1 MAVTLDWFRNL
12 SLPLTGVLQL
22 AFLLP
27 AGLHS
32 ASWIRASGPPPD
44 SASCLPRARHR
55 WNQAA
60 ASHSGPL
67 LQPADFLSSLL
78 AAGLLLTSFSLRL
91 QRPSS
96 VEALAIR
103 PLALAAVWLG
113 SYLWLT

>member
-1 MAVTLDWFRNL
+1 VAVSLDWSHYL
-12 SLPLTGVLQL
+12 SLPLIGVLRL
-22 AFLLP
+22 AFLLH
-27 AGLHS
+27 AGLRF

-67 LQPADFLSSLL
+67 LQPADFPSSLL
-78 AAGLLLTSFSLRL
+78 AAVLLLASFSLRL
-91 QRPSS
+91 RRPSS
-96 VEALAIR
+96 FEALAIR

-113 SYLWLT
+113 SYQWLT